1 MKDVREIERLMREGL
16 REHRAG
22 RFVEAA
28 RLYEAVLKLD
38 ARHADGL
45 HLLGMVA
52 FQGRRPHLAIDM
64 IWRAIGINGEVAAY
78 HSNLGTVLQAQGQL
92 ADAAMAYRR
101 ALELDAGLAETVANL
116 GTVLLAQGRRRE
128 AIGCFERAVGLKP
141 KVAELQFHLGHA
153 LQMEGRLEEAALRY
167 QKALGLRA
175 NYAAAH
181 SNLGSVL
188 TGLKRWEQAVEH
200 FRVAL
205 GIEGNLAEAHNGLG
219 SALYGQGEFAA
230 AGECYERALA
240 LKPDYV
246 EAESNYGTL
255 LEARGELS
263 AAVGRHQ
270 RALALRPDYAEA
282 HNSLGNVLGSLGRTA
297 EAMAHFERALHLKP
311 ELTEAYYNLGIVQL
325 QAGELAA
332 GWRNYEWRWDAARS
346 PLTKRKFVQPQ
357 WKGEPL
363 HGARIVIPAEQGL
376 GDTLQFLRYI
386 PMVAAAG
393 GVVVL
398 MVQERMRRLAALVP
412 GVAELLVSGEALPEF
427 AWHCPL
433 LSLALAFG
441 TSLETI
447 PAEMPYLAV
456 PEEARARL
464 DELETVEWPEEG
476 LKVGLAW
483 AGNQTFVGDRARYR
497 SMPFEALRPLTE
509 LAGVRLFSLQMGEAC
524 AELEGVE
531 GVTDLAPYVGD
542 MADTAAQMARLDL
555 VISVDTSVAHLAAGL
570 GVATWVLLP
579 FAADWR
585 WLRGRSDSPWYP
597 TMRLFRQPRPGDW
610 EAVVAEVCGALAEGQ
625 AGRAVELERSFGTQK
640 REATKV

>member
-38 ARHADGL
+38 AKHADGL

-52 FQGRRPHLAIDM
+52 CQGGRPDLAIDM

-78 HSNLGTVLQAQGQL
+78 HSNLGTVLQAQGRL

-101 ALELDAGLAETVANL
+101 ALELDAGLAEALGNL
-116 GTVLLAQGRRRE
+116 GSVLLAQGKRAE

-153 LQMEGRLEEAALRY
+153 LQMEGRLEAAALRY
-167 QKALGLRA
+167 ERALALRPG
-175 NYAAAH
+175 YAAAH

-188 TGLKRWEQAVEH
+188 TELKRWAEAVEH
-200 FRVAL
+200 LRVAL
-205 GIEGNLAEAHNGLG
+205 GIDANLAEAHNGLG
-219 SALYGQGEFAA
+219 SALYGMGELAA

-240 LKPDYV
+240 LKPEYV

-255 LEARGELS
+255 LEARGELE
-263 AAVGRHQ
+263 AAVTRHE
-270 RALALRPDYAEA
+270 RALGLRPDYAEA
-282 HNSLGNVLGSLGRTA
+282 HNSLGNALGSLGRTE
-297 EAMAHFERALHLKP
+297 EAVGHFERALQLKP

-325 QAGELAA
+325 GAGEFAA
-332 GWRNYEWRWDAARS
+332 GWRNYEWRWDARWS
-346 PLTKRKFVQPQ
+346 PLTKRTFAQPQ

-363 HGARIVIPAEQGL
+363 HGARILIPTEQGL

-393 GVVVL
+393 GTVVL
-398 MVQERMRRLAALVP
+398 LVQERMRRLAERLP
-412 GVAELLVSGEALPEF
+412 GVAEIVISGERVPEF

-433 LSLALAFG
+433 LSLPLALG
-441 TSLETI
+441 TTLETI
-447 PAEMPYLAV
+447 PGETPYLSV
-456 PEEARARL
+456 PAAARL
-464 DELETVEWPEEG
+464 RMEQALAWPEEG
-476 LKVGLAW
+476 LRVGLCW
-483 AGNQTFVGDRARYR
+483 AGNPTFVGDRARHR
-497 SMPFEALRPLTE
+497 SLPFEALRPLLERAETHRE
-509 LAGVRLFSLQMGEAC
+509 TRATHFFSLQMGAAC
-524 AELEGVE
+524 AELEGA
-531 GVTDLAPYVGD
+531 GWAAGRVTDLAPHVGD
-542 MADTAAQMARLDL
+542 MADTAAQMAGLDL
-555 VISVDTSVAHLAAGL
+555 VITVDTSVAHLAGAL
-570 GVATWVLLP
+570 GVETWVLLP

-610 EAVVAEVCGALAEGQ
+610 EAVVAEVCGALRG
-625 AGRAVELERSFGTQK
+625 
-640 REATKV
+640 